1 MAVSL
6 PVVVLAGL
14 TYGLLADAPQP
25 TFDEALARAE
35 AVPAPGF
42 ELAVLH
48 EGALG
53 PRLSRAVGP
62 ALADRRLDLRELRG
76 RPVVVNFWPPGVTR
90 AAKRHRCSSAPGKRH
105 RTGGCCSSV

>member
-1 MAVSL
+1 MAVSP

-48 EGALG
+48 EGAWARGCPARSGRRSPIGDWIAVSCAGRPWWSTSG
-53 PRLSRAVGP
+53 PR
-62 ALADRRLDLRELRG
+62 
-76 RPVVVNFWPPGVTR
+76 GVTLAGREAPLLER
-90 AAKRHRCSSAPGKRH
+90 AWQKA
-105 RTGGCCSSV
+105 